1 MQIKADACRRPFHT
15 LSTVQATSR
24 GAAMLAAGALGWAL
38 HDAEEQTVYQP
49 QAETADA
56 YEEAYA
62 AYRRV
67 YETLYLQKG

>member
-38 HDAEEQTVYQP
+38 HDAE
-49 QAETADA
+49 
-56 YEEAYA
+56 
-62 AYRRV
+62 
-67 YETLYLQKG
+67 